1 MLAVIGLEVSFA
13 SVKGIDA
20 FDYHLYSNKP
30 IALIKQDDLGLVDDA
45 NLLLERL
52 LNTNHLAASD
62 VELVLLNAPSNDVI
76 NRIEVGFAN
85 TANALSLNYALL
97 TAYQRSEN
105 NKRAIVILSLN
116 QLQRDGVAAV
126 LVCAKSLLTDIRM
139 TEPLVT
145 KVEERAQFLQQL
157 SLCHVYAEINAHSSF
172 VNGNKSNVISDHIQ
186 GFIADNQLQP
196 EQIESLLTTSSL
208 TAQTNKEHQYQCLL
222 AFESLN
228 ASSYRVG
235 CKIGNKVDDNVNHDV
250 ANGVTN
256 DATNA
261 ISLETL
267 KPSLLTNKPTLL
279 TSVDCIENTS
289 GHFSAMISLASSI
302 LCLDQYYRLGSK
314 QSLIEEGNSLIKA
327 RWEASGFYC
336 LADSTSYL
344 FSKAQLSKAQLS
356 KVLLS
361 KTPLS
366 KNQLSKSVL
375 AEKSTKRYMAAS
387 HIEDSS
393 HQLILLSKDHDVIK
407 QSTDSEGALSKQNA
421 INNGFLAQQ
430 TTKPVIFSAQSVE
443 QLIDTLN
450 EALLSDDL
458 LCEDLLYEKM
468 NEGLSSKPYGELENL
483 ALFKQF
489 AARQYAEHLYQHQS
503 SVETSDAESGTD
515 EHCYCVVLLACSFST
530 LKKQLQLALSGIPS
544 SLDSN
549 TPWNKPWKTPAG
561 SYFSAKPIRRTA
573 NKQRQP
579 LSFVYPG
586 VGALYVNMGK
596 DLLRLFPE
604 AYQALL
610 NISDDLAFSLQDQLI
625 TPRLLS
631 KPDYS
636 QSVELEKS
644 LRSELANI
652 AEAGVSYACLLTTI
666 WQQQLQIKATCAAGY
681 SMGEVSMFAALDC
694 WKTPQKMSQRLR
706 ESRIF
711 TEQLSGTLKRLE
723 SAWGVSSS
731 ISSTVATRTATSTTS
746 TTDSDDG
753 VCHVNESATKNK
765 PLWESYHLK
774 ATVEQV
780 ESLITFFPRVYIT
793 IVNTDESLVIAGDPE
808 QCIKLAEQLKVRAI
822 ALNVPNIIHCDLA
835 KSEYENMQTL
845 YSLPVKHKISTQL
858 YSSSCYLPVPLT
870 EKAIAV
876 SISKCLTEPVD
887 FPRLI
892 NSMAKAG
899 ETVFIEM
906 GPGKSLSTW
915 IERILKNQQQVKP
928 VTCLSVN
935 QKNLDDYSAIL
946 KTIAPLIS
954 LGYPVNC
961 QSFFSGSL
969 IRPVKKLTASVL
981 VS

>member
-1 MLAVIGLEVSFA
+1 M
-13 SVKGIDA
+13 
-20 FDYHLYSNKP
+20 
-30 IALIKQDDLGLVDDA
+30 
-45 NLLLERL
+45 
-52 LNTNHLAASD
+52 
-62 VELVLLNAPSNDVI
+62 
-76 NRIEVGFAN
+76 
-85 TANALSLNYALL
+85 
-97 TAYQRSEN
+97 
-105 NKRAIVILSLN
+105 
-116 QLQRDGVAAV
+116 
-126 LVCAKSLLTDIRM
+126 TDN
-139 TEPLVT
+139 E
-145 KVEERAQFLQQL
+145 
-157 SLCHVYAEINAHSSF
+157 
-172 VNGNKSNVISDHIQ
+172 
-186 GFIADNQLQP
+186 LQP
-196 EQIESLLTTSSL
+196 EQIESLLATSSL

-228 ASSYRVG
+228 ALSYRVG

-256 DATNA
+256 A
-261 ISLETL
+261 ISSETL

-314 QSLIEEGNSLIKA
+314 QSLIEEDNSLIKT

-344 FSKAQLSKAQLS
+344 FSKEQLSKAQLS

-361 KTPLS
+361 KTLLS

-375 AEKSTKRYMAAS
+375 AEKNTKRYMAVS

-393 HQLILLSKDHDVIK
+393 HQLILLSKDHDVLK
-407 QSTDSEGALSKQNA
+407 QSTDSESASSKQNA

-430 TTKPVIFSAQSVE
+430 ATKPVIFSAQSIE
-443 QLIDTLN
+443 QLIDRLN
-450 EALLSDDL
+450 ETLLS
-458 LCEDLLYEKM
+458 EDLLYEELSCEKT
-468 NEGLSSKPYGELENL
+468 NEGLSSQQYSKHEKL
-483 ALFKQF
+483 ARFKQF
-489 AARQYAEHLYQHQS
+489 ATRQYAAHLYQRQS
-503 SVETSDAESGTD
+503 PIETSETD
-515 EHCYCVVLLACSFST
+515 SNVGSYCIVLLACSFST
-530 LKKQLQLALSGIPS
+530 LKQQLQLALSGIPS

-549 TPWNKPWKTPAG
+549 TPWKTPAG
-561 SYFSAKPIRRTA
+561 SYFSGQLIRRTA
-573 NKQRQP
+573 NKQQQP

-610 NISDDLAFSLQDQLI
+610 KISDDLAFSLQDQLI
-625 TPRLLS
+625 TPRLLN

-636 QSVELEKS
+636 KSIELEKL

-706 ESRIF
+706 ESHIF

-731 ISSTVATRTATSTTS
+731 ISSTVATRTATTKTSTTSTTS

-753 VCHVNESATKNK
+753 VCHVNESAINNK

-774 ATVEQV
+774 ATVEEV

-808 QCIKLAEQLKVRAI
+808 QCLKLAEQLKVRAI
-822 ALNVPNIIHCDLA
+822 ALNIPNIIHCDLA
-835 KSEYENMQTL
+835 KSEYENMQKL

-906 GPGKSLSTW
+906 GAGKSLSTW

>member
-1 MLAVIGLEVSFA
+1 M
-13 SVKGIDA
+13 
-20 FDYHLYSNKP
+20 NK
-30 IALIKQDDLGLVDDA
+30 
-45 NLLLERL
+45 
-52 LNTNHLAASD
+52 
-62 VELVLLNAPSNDVI
+62 
-76 NRIEVGFAN
+76 
-85 TANALSLNYALL
+85 
-97 TAYQRSEN
+97 
-105 NKRAIVILSLN
+105 
-116 QLQRDGVAAV
+116 
-126 LVCAKSLLTDIRM
+126 
-139 TEPLVT
+139 
-145 KVEERAQFLQQL
+145 
-157 SLCHVYAEINAHSSF
+157 
-172 VNGNKSNVISDHIQ
+172 
-186 GFIADNQLQP
+186 
-196 EQIESLLTTSSL
+196 
-208 TAQTNKEHQYQCLL
+208 
-222 AFESLN
+222 
-228 ASSYRVG
+228 
-235 CKIGNKVDDNVNHDV
+235 
-250 ANGVTN
+250 
-256 DATNA
+256 
-261 ISLETL
+261 
-267 KPSLLTNKPTLL
+267 
-279 TSVDCIENTS
+279 
-289 GHFSAMISLASSI
+289 
-302 LCLDQYYRLGSK
+302 
-314 QSLIEEGNSLIKA
+314 
-327 RWEASGFYC
+327 
-336 LADSTSYL
+336 
-344 FSKAQLSKAQLS
+344 
-356 KVLLS
+356 
-361 KTPLS
+361 
-366 KNQLSKSVL
+366 
-375 AEKSTKRYMAAS
+375 
-387 HIEDSS
+387 
-393 HQLILLSKDHDVIK
+393 
-407 QSTDSEGALSKQNA
+407 
-421 INNGFLAQQ
+421 
-430 TTKPVIFSAQSVE
+430 
-443 QLIDTLN
+443 
-450 EALLSDDL
+450 
-458 LCEDLLYEKM
+458 
-468 NEGLSSKPYGELENL
+468 GLSSKPYGELEKL

-489 AARQYAEHLYQHQS
+489 AARQYTEHLYQHQS
-503 SVETSDAESGTD
+503 SVEISESGTD
-515 EHCYCVVLLACSFST
+515 DHCYCVVLLACSFST

-573 NKQRQP
+573 NKQQQP

-706 ESRIF
+706 ESHIF

-731 ISSTVATRTATSTTS
+731 ISSTVATRTATTKTSTTSTTS

-753 VCHVNESATKNK
+753 VCHVNESAINNK

-774 ATVEQV
+774 ATVEEV
-780 ESLITFFPRVYIT
+780 ESLITFFPCVYIT

-808 QCIKLAEQLKVRAI
+808 QCLKLAEQLKVRAI
-822 ALNVPNIIHCDLA
+822 ALNIPNIIHCDLA
-835 KSEYENMQTL
+835 KSEYENMQKL

-906 GPGKSLSTW
+906 GAGKSLSTW

>member
-1 MLAVIGLEVSFA
+1 MLVVIGLEVSFA

-30 IALIKQDDLGLVDDA
+30 ITLIKQDDLGLVDDT

-52 LNTNHLAASD
+52 LNTNHLVASD
-62 VELVLLNAPSNDVI
+62 VELVLLNGSSNDLI
-76 NRIEVGFAN
+76 NRIGVAFAN
-85 TANALSLNYALL
+85 IINALSLNDALL

-105 NKRAIVILSLN
+105 NKRAVVILSIN
-116 QLQRDGVAAV
+116 KLQRDGVAAV
-126 LVCAKSLLTDIRM
+126 LVCAKSLLTDVRM
-139 TEPLVT
+139 TEPLLT
-145 KVEERAQFLQQL
+145 EAKKTAQSLQQL
-157 SLCHVYAEINAHSSF
+157 SLCHVYAEINAHSSC
-172 VNGNKSNVISDHIQ
+172 VNGNKLNVISDHIQ
-186 GFIADNQLQP
+186 GFIAGNQLQP
-196 EQIESLLTTSSL
+196 DQIESLLTTSSL
-208 TAQTNKEHQYQCLL
+208 TDQTNKEHQYQCLL

-228 ASSYRVG
+228 ASSYGVG
-235 CKIGNKVDDNVNHDV
+235 CKVDDNVNHDV
-250 ANGVTN
+250 TN
-256 DATNA
+256 DVTNA
-261 ISLETL
+261 ISPETL

-289 GHFSAMISLASSI
+289 GHFAAMISLISSV

-314 QSLIEEGNSLIKA
+314 QSVIEEGNSLIKA

-344 FSKAQLSKAQLS
+344 FSKA
-356 KVLLS
+356 LLS
-361 KTPLS
+361 KTLS

-375 AEKSTKRYMAAS
+375 AEKSTKRYMAVS

-393 HQLILLSKDHDVIK
+393 HQLILLSKDHEVLK
-407 QSTDSEGALSKQNA
+407 QSTDSESASSKQNA

-430 TTKPVIFSAQSVE
+430 AIKPVIFSAQSIE
-443 QLIDTLN
+443 QLIDTLK

-458 LCEDLLYEKM
+458 LSEDLLHEKM
-468 NEGLSSKPYGELENL
+468 NEGLSSKPYGELKNL

-503 SVETSDAESGTD
+503 SVETSEAESGTD
-515 EHCYCVVLLACSFST
+515 DHCYCVVLLACSFST

-544 SLDSN
+544 SLDN
-549 TPWNKPWKTPAG
+549 NKPWKTPWNKPWKTPAG

-573 NKQRQP
+573 NKQQQP

-625 TPRLLS
+625 TPRLIS
-631 KPDYS
+631 KPNYS
-636 QSVELEKS
+636 QSAELEKS

-694 WKTPQKMSQRLR
+694 WKKPQEMSQRLR

-723 SAWGVSSS
+723 SAWGVSVP
-731 ISSTVATRTATSTTS
+731 ISPTVATRTATTKTSTTSTISTIS

-753 VCHVNESATKNK
+753 VCHVNESATNNK

-780 ESLITFFPRVYIT
+780 ESLITLFPRVYIT
-793 IVNTDESLVIAGDPE
+793 IVNTDDSLVIAGDPE
-808 QCIKLAEQLKVRAI
+808 QCLKLAEQLKVRAI

-835 KSEYENMQTL
+835 KSEYENMQKL

-906 GPGKSLSTW
+906 GAGKSLSTW